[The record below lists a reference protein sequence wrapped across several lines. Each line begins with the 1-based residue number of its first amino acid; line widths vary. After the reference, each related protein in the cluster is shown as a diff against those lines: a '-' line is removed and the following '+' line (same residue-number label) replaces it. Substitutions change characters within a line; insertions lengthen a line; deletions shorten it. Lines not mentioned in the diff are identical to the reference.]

1 MGACP
6 QVASILV
13 RHREKFLPFIK
24 GCTVEGGNFGDDLN
38 LQIWKRLFPNL
49 IKLNGQV
56 HFYGIGTVL
65 GGRHDASSKKVVLG
79 AGLGETGSVA
89 KDNNWDFRWV
99 RGPLTATEFG
109 LPIESGIGDPAILW
123 PELTPGH
130 DAKGPVGLVPHY
142 ATWDKFDW
150 ATVAAHAGLVAI
162 NPHQSPNLVI
172 SQMRSCSRLMAESLH
187 GAICADAMGIPW
199 AACVLAHRFNEF
211 KWRDWMAT
219 INRPFTAFEMD
230 RPLVNK
236 ISATKSLSNGLARLI
251 KYKRHTRHPALRP
264 VCVATLDDAQRIS
277 MALQRYAG
285 EDKHFLCSDQKL
297 IGQQRKQM
305 LIRCSMFA
313 DQYQLE
319 FSANWL

>member
-1 MGACP
+1 M
-6 QVASILV
+6 
-13 RHREKFLPFIK
+13 
-24 GCTVEGGNFGDDLN
+24 
-38 LQIWKRLFPNL
+38 
-49 IKLNGQV
+49 
-56 HFYGIGTVL
+56 
-65 GGRHDASSKKVVLG
+65 LG

-172 SQMRSCSRLMAESLH
+172 SQMRSCSRIMAESLH

-236 ISATKSLSNGLARLI
+236 ISATKSLSNRLARLI
-251 KYKRHTRHPALRP
+251 RYKRHTRHPALRP
-264 VCVATLDDAQRIS
+264 VCVATLDDAQRVS

-285 EDKHFLCSDQKL
+285 EDKHFFCSDQKL